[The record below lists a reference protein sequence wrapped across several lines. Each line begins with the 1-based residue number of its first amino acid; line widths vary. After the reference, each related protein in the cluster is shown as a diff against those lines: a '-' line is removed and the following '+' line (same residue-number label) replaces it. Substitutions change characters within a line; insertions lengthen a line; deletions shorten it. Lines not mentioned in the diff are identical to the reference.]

1 MNQIFGQRFIM
12 FEKLR
17 YRGQLLLKLR
27 AAEVATFFI
36 EYRLDQLNSKHTKT
50 AVSSTIQYF
59 EGRSL
64 KKCLSKKFFAPPTTK
79 WRPCKILKLKGN
91 HLLMANN
98 FKLHEYQTIG
108 LMKMH
113 NMCKSKMYFS

>member
-1 MNQIFGQRFIM
+1 M

-50 AVSSTIQYF
+50 AVSSTIQYY
-59 EGRSL
+59 EGRSQ
-64 KKCLSKKFFAPPTTK
+64 KKCL
-79 WRPCKILKLKGN
+79 LKV
-91 HLLMANN
+91 
-98 FKLHEYQTIG
+98 
-108 LMKMH
+108 
-113 NMCKSKMYFS
+113 